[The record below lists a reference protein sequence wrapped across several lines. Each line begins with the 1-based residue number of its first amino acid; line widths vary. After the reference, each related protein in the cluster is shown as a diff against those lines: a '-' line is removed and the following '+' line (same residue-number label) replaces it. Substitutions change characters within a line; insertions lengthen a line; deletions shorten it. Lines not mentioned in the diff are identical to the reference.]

1 MAFLLRACGHLMEA
15 KVEFE
20 QRERRI
26 SLPQRRGEMAYLDF
40 GPAEALV
47 LFDPVLIPPSEM
59 VVHNQGEDHGIT
71 QVALRQRA
79 TFPSKA
85 AAFEAYKGRGAFKT
99 WTDDQLTDYA
109 DAGFYDTGTDEV
121 TLASTPV

>member
-1 MAFLLRACGHLMEA
+1 MSGVSVCRSAGARWP
-15 KVEFE
+15 
-20 QRERRI
+20 I
-26 SLPQRRGEMAYLDF
+26 STSA
-40 GPAEALV
+40 PAEALV

-85 AAFEAYKGRGAFKT
+85 AAFEAYKG
-99 WTDDQLTDYA
+99 
-109 DAGFYDTGTDEV
+109 AGC
-121 TLASTPV
+121 L